1 MLHHYYTIF
10 DAYLELLTSMPQH
23 EIPTPHI
30 SFQLRFTLYHLHRSL
45 CDLVALTHPASAVVA
60 KRNFRLKLQHLTYM
74 VHNKCNTIPT
84 QSYLECPRLAI

>member
-1 MLHHYYTIF
+1 
-10 DAYLELLTSMPQH
+10 MPQH

-60 KRNFRLKLQHLTYM
+60 KRNFRLKLQHATYM
-74 VHNKCNTIPT
+74 VHNSVI
-84 QSYLECPRLAI
+84 QSLPNLISNALV